1 MKFYAT
7 RLKSRKLEGKSI
19 EWFRMKSKKPKII
32 VILISYNAQE
42 TLADFYKELKKYYS
56 GEIILVDDKS
66 KDNTFKLARKLGI
79 ESYRNK
85 INQGYGENLKRALYI
100 ALKKGADVIIDI
112 HPDGEYKPS
121 AIPFAIKEAG
131 KGAKF
136 ILGDRFSNIN
146 RALESGMFFW
156 KLIPLRILNFIDNIV
171 FGTNINDFHQGFRV
185 YTKEL
190 LSKVN
195 YEDNSNRFI
204 FSFEIIA
211 QAIFHGIK
219 ITQVPVEVRYKGEKR
234 GATLKHSF
242 NYSIDTFKILYRYI
256 LAKVGFKDDLFQSPK
271 SLKDRIKKL
280 DKFYEN
286 F

>member
-1 MKFYAT
+1 MTKT
-7 RLKSRKLEGKSI
+7 GI
-19 EWFRMKSKKPKII
+19 KI
-32 VILISYNAQE
+32 VVVLISYNAE
-42 TLADFYKELKKYYS
+42 KTLAGFYKEFKKYYS
-56 GEIILVDDKS
+56 GEVVLVDDKS
-66 KDNTFKLARKLGI
+66 RDNTYNLAKKLGI
-79 ESYRNK
+79 ESYYNK
-85 INQGYGENLKRALYI
+85 VNQGYGGNLKRALYI

-121 AIPFAIKEAG
+121 AIPLAIKEVE

-136 ILGDRFSNIN
+136 IVGDRFSNIN
-146 RALESGMFFW
+146 KALVSGMFFW
-156 KLIPLRILNFIDNIV
+156 KIIPLRILNFIDNII
-171 FGTNINDFHQGFRV
+171 FGTRINDFHQGFRV

-195 YEDNSNRFI
+195 YENNSNSFI
-204 FSFEIIA
+204 FSFELIA

-219 ITQVPVEVRYKGEKR
+219 ITQVPVETRYEGGKR

-242 NYSIDTFKILYRYI
+242 NYSLDTFKILYRYI
-256 LAKVGFKDDLFQSPK
+256 LARIGFRDDLFQSPK
-271 SLKDRIKKL
+271 SLDDRIKKL